1 MDYLEIISENKRKRL
16 SGQNVIGIDIG
27 SRQSK
32 AVLFTENELYTAL
45 VPTGYFMQQTAEEL
59 IDKLLLQARISRDDI
74 RYIVS
79 TGYGRIALSFDTVP
93 NKIVTEIACHG
104 MGASFLGENIRT
116 VIDIGGQDSK
126 AIKINPDTGKVL
138 DFAMNDKC
146 AAGTGRFLERIA
158 NVLEMDVKQIGETS
172 LKSKDPVDISAQCIV
187 FAESEVVSERAKG
200 KDVADIAYGIHKS
213 VVRRV
218 YSLLKRVG
226 IEENVLFTGGVSNN
240 EGVRHA
246 FEELIGSVF
255 QVPKLDTVYAGAFGA
270 AVYADKYLKE
280 EKDLNDV
287 RSQDFILDIS
297 SIVNSVNYQKELI
310 IKKKTGKKK
319 TVAYTCA
326 YVPLEILASADVA
339 YYRIMHAGNQDE
351 IMAGESLTQSI
362 FCDLTKSVLG
372 GFITEAPINAA
383 LDHVYAFF
391 TCDCMRKAIEA
402 VNSDYVPATVYNM
415 PRLLKDVSQ
424 EEYYASEIRA
434 FKKDLEKLTGESIPD
449 ERISK
454 NIGLYNEAKKLLRE
468 ISSYR
473 IGNRPLLSGSQY
485 KEIAKSYF
493 YLPVETLI
501 HELRK
506 ILEQLEN
513 APDNSGK
520 SGTRI
525 MISGG
530 IMADGDNK
538 LVDILEDLG
547 ANIVAEDN
555 CAGLRPFTR
564 DIPNT
569 GDWVMDI
576 VKGYRG
582 QAPCARM
589 KPLNSVIDA
598 SVELAK
604 QYKPDGVVFYYLK
617 FCPTYSIY
625 IRKYIDAL
633 QKVDI
638 PVLVVNSDYSKG
650 DEGQIKIRA
659 EAFIEM
665 LGGGK

>member
-1 MDYLEIISENKRKRL
+1 MDFLEIITEEKKKRL

-27 SRQSK
+27 SRQAK
-32 AVLFTENELYTAL
+32 AVLFSGDEFYTTL
-45 VPTGYFMQQTAEEL
+45 IPTGYFMQQTADDL
-59 IDKLLLQARISRDDI
+59 IDRLLQQSGLRPEDI
-74 RYIVS
+74 KYIVS
-79 TGYGRIALSFDTVP
+79 TGYGRIALSFEKIP
-93 NKIVTEIACHG
+93 NRIVTEIACHG
-104 MGASFLGENIRT
+104 MGAGFLGEDIRT

-158 NVLEMDVKQIGETS
+158 NVLAMDVKSIGEVS
-172 LKSKDPVDISAQCIV
+172 LRSEDPVDISAQCIV

-200 KDVADIAYGIHKS
+200 RDVADIACGIHKS

-226 IEENVLFTGGVSNN
+226 IEKNVLFTGGVSNN

-246 FEELIGSVF
+246 FEQLMGYGF

-270 AVYADKYLKE
+270 AVYADKYLSE
-280 EKDLNDV
+280 EGEEGDRDS
-287 RSQDFILDIS
+287 REFTLDIS
-297 SIVNSVNYQKELI
+297 SIQNAVNYQKELI
-310 IKKKTGKKK
+310 VKRMTGKKK

-326 YVPLEILASADVA
+326 YVPLEILAAANVS

-372 GFITEAPINAA
+372 GFITEAPIYSA

-415 PRLLKDVSQ
+415 PRLLKDQTQ
-424 EEYYASEIRA
+424 EEYYGTEIEA
-434 FKKDLEKLTGESIPD
+434 FKKDLEKLTGETIPD
-449 ERISK
+449 EEINK
-454 NIGLYNEAKKLLRE
+454 NIVLYNEAKRLLRE

-473 IGNRPLLSGSQY
+473 KGKRPLLGGSAF

-493 YLPVETLI
+493 YLPVDTLI
-501 HELRK
+501 AELRK
-506 ILEQLEN
+506 ILEQLKN
-513 APDNSGK
+513 APENSGK
-520 SGTRI
+520 SGVRI

-564 DIPNT
+564 DIPST
-569 GDWVMDI
+569 GDWKGDI
-576 VKGYRG
+576 VHGYRG

-589 KPLNSVIDA
+589 KPLDSVIEA

-604 QYKPDGVVFYYLK
+604 QYKPDGIAFYYLK
-617 FCPTYSIY
+617 FCPTYSISFS
-625 IRKYIDAL
+625 RE
-633 QKVDI
+633 V
-638 PVLVVNSDYSKG
+638 
-650 DEGQIKIRA
+650 R
-659 EAFIEM
+659 
-665 LGGGK
+665 